1 MIRAILTFIII
12 LYIIQI
18 KRSFYMSL
26 LGLNFIICVLFT
38 FFRFTINPLICFL
51 QDLLI
56 KILTG
61 IEFNHQFFLVSYLQ
75 K

>member
-18 KRSFYMSL
+18 KRSFYM
-26 LGLNFIICVLFT
+26 GLNFIICVLFT